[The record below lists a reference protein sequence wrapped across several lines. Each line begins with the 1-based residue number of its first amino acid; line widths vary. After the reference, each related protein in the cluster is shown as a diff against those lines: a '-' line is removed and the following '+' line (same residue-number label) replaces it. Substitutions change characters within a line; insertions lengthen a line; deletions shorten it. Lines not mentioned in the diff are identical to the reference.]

1 MKAIVSIDGR
11 ILPAEEATVSVL
23 DRGFLYGDSVFEVL
37 RTYGGVPFAMEEH
50 LARLAR
56 SAERTLIRLP
66 VTLAELRLE
75 IEAALAASGY
85 GEALVRIMISRGR
98 AGTLGLDPSLA
109 KGPLRVILVAD
120 LHELPDSLYTDGAKV
135 ITYPTLRIADA
146 TTGAGAKIANYLVA
160 VLAMAQAKEQDA
172 EEALVLNAEGLV
184 AEGCTSNVFL
194 VKGGALATPPE
205 SLGILLGI
213 TREHVLSLAR
223 ELGIPVT
230 ERAFPPSEL
239 AAAEEAFITSSIREV
254 VPVVRIDDAVVA
266 TGKPGPVTRRLIAAF
281 RKRTRGAA

>member
-11 ILPAEEATVSVL
+11 VQPAEHATVSVL

-37 RTYGGVPFAMEEH
+37 RTYGGVPFGMEEH

-66 VTLAELRLE
+66 VALPDLRSE
-75 IEAALAASGY
+75 IETALAASGY
-85 GEALVRIMISRGR
+85 AESLVRIMISRGT

-109 KGPLRVILVAD
+109 RGALRVILVAE
-120 LHELPDSLYTDGAKV
+120 LHELPASLYADGAKV

-160 VLAMAQAKEQDA
+160 VLAMAQAKERGA
-172 EEALVLNAEGLV
+172 EEALVLNGEGLV

-194 VKGGALATPPE
+194 VKDGALVTPPE
-205 SLGILLGI
+205 SMGILLGI
-213 TREHVLSLAR
+213 TREHVLALAR
-223 ELGIPVT
+223 ELGVSVT
-230 ERAFPPSEL
+230 ERPFSPAEL
-239 AAAEEAFITSSIREV
+239 AAADEAFITSSIREV
-254 VPVVRIDDAVVA
+254 VPVVRVDDTVVA
-266 TGKPGPVTRRLIAAF
+266 SGRPGPVTARLLALF
-281 RKRTRGAA
+281 RERTRGR

>member
-11 ILPAEEATVSVL
+11 IQPAEQATVSVL

-37 RTYGGVPFAMEEH
+37 RTYGRVPFGMEEH

-66 VTLAELRLE
+66 VGLPELQSE
-75 IEAALAASGY
+75 IEAALAAGSY
-85 GEALVRIMISRGR
+85 AESLVRIMISRGT

-109 KGPLRVILVAD
+109 RGALRVILVAE
-120 LHELPDSLYTDGAKV
+120 LHELPATLYADGAKV

-160 VLAMAQAKEQDA
+160 VLAMAQAKERGA
-172 EEALVLNAEGLV
+172 EEALVLNGDGLV

-194 VKGGALATPPE
+194 VKGGVLVTPPE
-205 SLGILLGI
+205 SMGILLGI
-213 TREHVLSLAR
+213 TREHVLALAR
-223 ELGIPVT
+223 ELGIPT
-230 ERAFPPSEL
+230 EERPFSPAEL
-239 AAAEEAFITSSIREV
+239 ARADEAFITSSIREV
-254 VPVVRIDDAVVA
+254 VPVVRVDDAVVA
-266 TGKPGPVTRRLIAAF
+266 SGKPGPVTGRLIAAF
-281 RKRTRGAA
+281 RRHTRGA

>member
-11 ILPAEEATVSVL
+11 VQPAEQATVSVL

-37 RTYGGVPFAMEEH
+37 RTYGGVPFGMEEH

-66 VTLAELRLE
+66 VGLPDLRSE

-85 GEALVRIMISRGR
+85 AESLVRIMISRGT

-109 KGPLRVILVAD
+109 RGALRVILVAE
-120 LHELPDSLYTDGAKV
+120 LHELPESLYADGAKV

-160 VLAMAQAKEQDA
+160 VLAMAQAKERGA
-172 EEALVLNAEGLV
+172 EEALVLNGEGLV

-194 VKGGALATPPE
+194 VKDGALVTPPE
-205 SLGILLGI
+205 SMGILLGI
-213 TREHVLSLAR
+213 TREHVLALAG
-223 ELGIPVT
+223 ELGVSVAERPFSPV
-230 ERAFPPSEL
+230 EL
-239 AAAEEAFITSSIREV
+239 AAADEAFITSSIREV
-254 VPVVRIDDAVVA
+254 VPVVRVDDAVVA
-266 TGKPGPVTRRLIAAF
+266 SGKPGPVTARLIAAF
-281 RKRTRGAA
+281 RKRTRGA